1 MNYKII
7 DILNLFNFRNKLLF
21 QRSFLE
27 DQSGFSANEM
37 AVSLSC
43 LAILLTLGFPLFT
56 PVIEMAEVLIAE
68 KYLLEAVKE
77 CQMGLINGEN
87 YPSYTV
93 PPQSIGLG
101 FISTRRFQF
110 PFSGVHGE
118 CLSSYGGNILSAQR
132 MTANQ
137 TIPTFSLNIDLV
149 TGEKTTQGDVP
160 SFIDW
165 WEGVYSPLIQ
175 EDDPLLFGE

>member
-1 MNYKII
+1 M
-7 DILNLFNFRNKLLF
+7 NLFLIRNKLLA
-21 QRSFLE
+21 QRSLLK
-27 DQSGFSANEM
+27 DQSGYSTNEL
-37 AVSLSC
+37 AVALAC

-56 PVIEMAEVLIAE
+56 PLVEMAEVLIAE

-87 YPSYTV
+87 YPSYTL

-110 PFSGVHGE
+110 PFTGMDGE
-118 CLSSYGGNILSAQR
+118 CLTSSGGNILSAQR
-132 MTANQ
+132 MTNNQ
-137 TIPTFSLNIDLV
+137 TIPTFSLNINLI
-149 TGEKTTQGDVP
+149 TGEKTTEGDVP

-175 EDDPLLFGE
+175 EDDPLLF

>member
-1 MNYKII
+1 M
-7 DILNLFNFRNKLLF
+7 ILAKRSLF
-21 QRSFLE
+21 E
-27 DQSGFSANEM
+27 EESGYSSNEM
-37 AVSLSC
+37 AVSLAC
-43 LAILLTLGFPLFT
+43 IGILLTVGFPLLT
-56 PVIEMAEVLIAE
+56 PVIEMTEVLIAE

-87 YPSYTV
+87 YPSYTL

-101 FISTRRFQF
+101 LISTRRFQF

-118 CLSSYGGNILSAQR
+118 CLSSSGGNILSAQR
-132 MTANQ
+132 MTDNQ

-149 TGEKTTQGDVP
+149 TGEKTTEGDVP

-175 EDDPLLFGE
+175 EEDPLLF

>member
-1 MNYKII
+1 MY
-7 DILNLFNFRNKLLF
+7 LFVLRRKLLT
-21 QRSFLE
+21 QNLSKK
-27 DQSGFSANEM
+27 DQSGYSTIQM
-37 AVSLSC
+37 AV
-43 LAILLTLGFPLFT
+43 AITCIGIVTTLTFPLLT

-87 YPSYTV
+87 YPSYTL

-101 FISTRRFQF
+101 LISTRRFQF

-118 CLSSYGGNILSAQR
+118 CLSSSGGNILSAQR
-132 MTANQ
+132 MTDNQ

-149 TGEKTTQGDVP
+149 TGEKSTEGDVP

-165 WEGVYSPLIQ
+165 WEGVYSPLNQ
-175 EDDPLLFGE
+175 EDDPLLL

>member
-1 MNYKII
+1 M
-7 DILNLFNFRNKLLF
+7 NLFLIRNKLLA
-21 QRSFLE
+21 QRSLLK
-27 DQSGFSANEM
+27 DQSGYSNNEL
-37 AVSLSC
+37 AVALAC

-56 PVIEMAEVLIAE
+56 PLVEMAEVLIAE

-87 YPSYTV
+87 YPSYTL

-110 PFSGVHGE
+110 PFTGMDGE
-118 CLSSYGGNILSAQR
+118 CLTSSGGNILSAQR
-132 MTANQ
+132 MTNNQ
-137 TIPTFSLNIDLV
+137 TIPTFSLNINLI
-149 TGEKTTQGDVP
+149 TGEKTTEGDVP

-175 EDDPLLFGE
+175 EDDPLLF

>member
-1 MNYKII
+1 M
-7 DILNLFNFRNKLLF
+7 NLFLIRNKLLA
-21 QRSFLE
+21 QRSLLK
-27 DQSGFSANEM
+27 DQSGYSTNEL
-37 AVSLSC
+37 AVVLAC

-56 PVIEMAEVLIAE
+56 PLVEMAEVLIAE

-87 YPSYTV
+87 YPSYTL

-110 PFSGVHGE
+110 PFSGINGE
-118 CLSSYGGNILSAQR
+118 CLSSSGGNILSAQR
-132 MTANQ
+132 TTNNQ
-137 TIPTFSLNIDLV
+137 TIPTFSLNINLV
-149 TGEKTTQGDVP
+149 TGEKTTEGDVP

-175 EDDPLLFGE
+175 EDDPLLL

>member
-1 MNYKII
+1 M
-7 DILNLFNFRNKLLF
+7 NLFLIRNKLLA
-21 QRSFLE
+21 QRSLLK
-27 DQSGFSANEM
+27 DQSGYSSNEL
-37 AVSLSC
+37 AVALAC

-56 PVIEMAEVLIAE
+56 PLVEMAEVLIAE

-87 YPSYTV
+87 YPSYTL
-93 PPQSIGLG
+93 PPQSIGLE

-110 PFSGVHGE
+110 PFTGMDGE
-118 CLSSYGGNILSAQR
+118 CLTSSGGNILSAQR
-132 MTANQ
+132 MTNNQ
-137 TIPTFSLNIDLV
+137 TIPTFSLNINLI
-149 TGEKTTQGDVP
+149 TGEKTTEGDVP

-175 EDDPLLFGE
+175 EDDPLLF

>member
-1 MNYKII
+1 MK
-7 DILNLFNFRNKLLF
+7 LFCLRKNLFSQILSQVTLAK
-21 QRSFLE
+21 
-27 DQSGFSANEM
+27 DQNGFSANEM
-37 AVSLSC
+37 ALSLAC
-43 LAILLTLGFPLFT
+43 LAILLTLAFPLFT
-56 PVIEMAEVLIAE
+56 PVIEMTEVLIAE

-87 YPSYTV
+87 YPSYTL
-93 PPQSIGLG
+93 PPQSTGLD

-110 PFSGVHGE
+110 PFTGINGE
-118 CLSSYGGNILSAQR
+118 CLDSSGGNILSAQR
-132 MTANQ
+132 INNNQ